1 MLLPRPTTVPGFS
14 TELQPT
20 STWSPRMAPNFFLP
34 VSIRSAPVSYTHL
47 DVYKRQAECSVRS
60 CISLTKNERL

>member
-20 STWSPRMAPNFFLP
+20 STWSPRIAPNFFLP
-34 VSIRSAPVSYTHL
+34 VSIRSAPFFTVT
-47 DVYKRQAECSVRS
+47 SVLS
-60 CISLTKNERL
+60 DFTLEVMEPAPIWLL